1 MADTQF
7 LKDNLVGFVPNIISD
22 KIFSNRSLAFCQTI
36 GSDFIL
42 NEKETKEILIG
53 NITLNSSEIL
63 QEAVSVILATLD
75 DLHKNISECD
85 KSGDTKESLRV
96 EYPDDLHAVFN
107 GKTYRLQTNGYYE
120 RREYLH
126 TAVVEYYTGEKIP
139 EGYVVHHA
147 KKNIKGEYKNHVLR
161 HEKVVERE
169 CKTCGEK
176 FLTDRYIK
184 RKYCDKHYH
193 AMESK
198 RKPVQKNPTNS
209 SVEPTDE

>member
-7 LKDNLVGFVPNIISD
+7 LKDNLVGFVPNIISG

-42 NEKETKEILIG
+42 NEKEAKKILIG
-53 NITLNSSEIL
+53 NITLNSSKIL

-75 DLHKNISECD
+75 DLHKNISECN
-85 KSGDTKESLRV
+85 KSEGTKESLRV
-96 EYPDDLHAVFN
+96 EYPDDLHSVFN

-147 KKNIKGEYKNHVLR
+147 KKNIKGEYDKSQNDFEDLMVLTASE
-161 HEKVVERE
+161 HQKIHGFDLKTPCERE
-169 CKTCGEK
+169 CLNCGKK
-176 FLTDRYIK
+176 FISAHFHKKILL
-184 RKYCDKHYH
+184 C
-193 AMESK
+193 
-198 RKPVQKNPTNS
+198 
-209 SVEPTDE
+209 